1 MPSVQGHGRRHVGG
15 RQRLIGLLLE
25 ALRPQVQQWV
35 EGRSRRGCR
44 CFNPCHRGQGVLV
57 WVGGKEGLRG
67 VAVRQRGQRE
77 ECNRGRRVHTGED
90 GVVMSGEGK
99 GKVSARW
106 RGAATKTS
114 RPLEEAL
121 LLLTLLL
128 SEVLLILEHLPT
140 SGHINTLSC
149 GAAER
154 QSY

>member
-15 RQRLIGLLLE
+15 RERLIGLLLE

-35 EGRSRRGCR
+35 EGRRLWGCR
-44 CFNPCHRGQGVLV
+44 CFSPCDWGQGVLV
-57 WVGGKEGLRG
+57 WVGGKEGLGG
-67 VAVRQRGQRE
+67 VAVRQRGQGE

-99 GKVSARW
+99 GKVSAW
-106 RGAATKTS
+106 WTGAATKAS
-114 RPLEEAL
+114 RSLEEAL

-140 SGHINTLSC
+140 SGHIKKLW
-149 GAAER
+149 GH
-154 QSY
+154 